1 MCLKHTLFN
10 AFDKK
15 WEIQLFKA
23 ILLAILSCRPVEK
36 QFYVFSYFLSEY
48 VSNLLFVACLLG

>member
-36 QFYVFSYFLSEY
+36 QFYAFSYFLSE
-48 VSNLLFVACLLG
+48 